1 MEETA
6 LGIAFVAG
14 VFATFNP
21 CGFAML
27 PAYLSLAILEGGAAE
42 RRSQLVARA
51 LKFSALMGVGILAV
65 FSAFSLIIF
74 PISTSIQKY
83 LPYITTALGIAV
95 VLLGIY
101 ILWKGQVAIG
111 KLWSPQVSPTG
122 NWITYILY
130 GVTFALGSISCTIG
144 PFLAV
149 TSRALNENYLHSLS
163 IYLFYGLGFIATIL
177 ILALLTAF
185 SQKFLIRKIRNSG
198 GALEKIMAIII
209 LLVGLYLIYFGFTE
223 LALQS
228 GNDSGQEFL
237 EVAYRVQGSIINFV
251 SHILQSVG
259 LISR

>member
-1 MEETA
+1 MQETA

-27 PAYLSLAILEGGAAE
+27 PAYLSLAILEGGSGE

-65 FSAFSLIIF
+65 FSAFSLIVF
-74 PISTSIQKY
+74 PISTSIQRY
-83 LPYITTALGIAV
+83 LPYITTSLGVAV
-95 VLLGIY
+95 VLLGIF

-144 PFLAV
+144 PFLAI

-163 IYLFYGLGFIATIL
+163 IYFFYGLGFVTTIL

-185 SQKFLIRKIRNSG
+185 SQQFLIRKLRNSG
-198 GALEKIMAIII
+198 GALEKIMAAIIV
-209 LLVGLYLIYFGFTE
+209 LVGLYLIYFGATE

-228 GNDSGQEFL
+228 GRNFGQGLL
-237 EVAYRVQGSIINFV
+237 EAAYGVQGSIISFV
-251 SHILQSVG
+251 SHILQTIG
-259 LISR
+259 LMSQ